1 MKLLI
6 LGGTVFLGRAT
17 VDAALAGGHEVTLFN
32 RGQTNPD
39 LYPEVEKLVGDRNVD
54 LSPLKGRK
62 WDAVIDTSGY
72 FPRSVRMSA
81 EALANSVGHYTFIS
95 SISVYANT
103 HKIGTVEEDAVG
115 TIEDETVEE
124 ITGETYGPLKALC
137 EQTAEEIMPG
147 RVLNIRPGLI
157 VGRYDPTDRFTYW
170 PVRVAKG
177 GEVLAADHPGFKS
190 QVIDARDL
198 AEWNIRMAEAGKA
211 GVYNGTGPEQPF
223 TLGELLEV
231 SKQVSGSDATFTWI
245 PEEFLLEKE
254 VGPWMELPM
263 WIPSTMEEIGQG
275 LMQVSV
281 AKAVADGLTFRSLAD
296 IVDDTLDFAAS
307 RPEDYEWR
315 AGMKPERES
324 EILKAWKEK
333 ERLSQS

>member
-1 MKLLI
+1 MKILI

-17 VDAALAGGHEVTLFN
+17 VEAALERGHEVTLFN
-32 RGQTNPD
+32 RGQSNPN
-39 LYPEVEKLVGDRNVD
+39 LFANVESLVGDRDSD
-54 LSPLKGRK
+54 LSALQGRK

-72 FPRSVRMSA
+72 VPRIVRKSL
-81 EALANSVGHYTFIS
+81 EALREAVEHYTFIS

-103 HKIGTVEEDAVG
+103 EKTGTDEEDAVG
-115 TIEDETVEE
+115 KIEDETREDYASE
-124 ITGETYGPLKALC
+124 AYGPLKALC

-170 PVRVAKG
+170 PVRVARG
-177 GEVLAADHPGFKS
+177 GEVLAPDNPELPA
-190 QVIDARDL
+190 QVIDVRDL
-198 AEWNIRMAEAGKA
+198 AEWNIRMAEERKT
-211 GVYNGTGPEQPF
+211 GVYNATGPEKPF
-223 TLGELLEV
+223 ALGKLLDE
-231 SKQVSGSDATFTWI
+231 SRKISGSDATFTWV

-263 WIPSTMEEIGQG
+263 WIPSNMEGIGQG

-281 AKAVADGLTFRSLAD
+281 AKAVQDGLSFRPLED
-296 IVDDTLDFAAS
+296 TIQDTLAFAAA
-307 RPEDYEWR
+307 RPADHEWR

-333 ERLSQS
+333 